1 MSSEKFETLDED
13 VSVLI
18 DILLKK
24 RETKL
29 DSSHGEEKKQVIQD
43 LERGCDE
50 ARQTLFE
57 MEVEARAAPGS
68 FRSEMMARVRKHQE
82 TINKLSQSI
91 KNARKSEMNMINA
104 RETLFENRQNRSIDD
119 ALQRTVRQGTEVL
132 ERTSQSL
139 ARSTQVA
146 LETEEIGTGV
156 IQDLGQQRE
165 VLVRT
170 RDRLTETDVELGR
183 SRRIL
188 RSMYREAIKNKLILI
203 VIILLEIGIL
213 AGLVYYKFFS

>member
-1 MSSEKFETLDED
+1 M
-13 VSVLI
+13 SVLI

-104 RETLFENRQNRSIDD
+104 RETLFENRYPQ
-119 ALQRTVRQGTEVL
+119 
-132 ERTSQSL
+132 
-139 ARSTQVA
+139 
-146 LETEEIGTGV
+146 
-156 IQDLGQQRE
+156 
-165 VLVRT
+165 
-170 RDRLTETDVELGR
+170 
-183 SRRIL
+183 
-188 RSMYREAIKNKLILI
+188 
-203 VIILLEIGIL
+203 
-213 AGLVYYKFFS
+213 

>member
-1 MSSEKFETLDED
+1 MSSEKFETLDEGIFLKHFFALEQKKFGTHTTNHNVFTLLLD
-13 VSVLI
+13 VSVLV

-57 MEVEARAAPGS
+57 MEVEARAAPGA

-104 RETLFENRQNRSIDD
+104 RETLFENRY
-119 ALQRTVRQGTEVL
+119 LQ
-132 ERTSQSL
+132 
-139 ARSTQVA
+139 
-146 LETEEIGTGV
+146 
-156 IQDLGQQRE
+156 
-165 VLVRT
+165 
-170 RDRLTETDVELGR
+170 
-183 SRRIL
+183 
-188 RSMYREAIKNKLILI
+188 
-203 VIILLEIGIL
+203 
-213 AGLVYYKFFS
+213 